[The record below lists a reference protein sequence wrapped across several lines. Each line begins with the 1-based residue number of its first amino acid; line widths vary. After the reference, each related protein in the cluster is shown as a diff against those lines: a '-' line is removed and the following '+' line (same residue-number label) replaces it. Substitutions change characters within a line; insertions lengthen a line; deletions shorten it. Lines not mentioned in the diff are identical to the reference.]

1 MKRGL
6 RNRITITITTL
17 AITRSHRNG
26 PPRASRTLAAVA
38 ARLQEEV
45 PTTLS
50 GRLLGNWL
58 ALVREEILAEA
69 TEQEPGPRRPAQLQR
84 RGEEEEELPAA
95 WMFLRRRAVC
105 PGTSKS
111 SH

>member
-1 MKRGL
+1 MERGL
-6 RNRITITITTL
+6 RNHITITTL
-17 AITRSHRNG
+17 AITRSNRNG
-26 PPRASRTLAAVA
+26 PPRASRTLAVAVV
-38 ARLQEEV
+38 ARLQEEF

-69 TEQEPGPRRPAQLQR
+69 TEQEPGLRRRPAQLQR
-84 RGEEEEELPAA
+84 RGEEQEELPAA